1 MKTWQTGNGRG
12 LGIKVLNVDGS
23 VFFFCGL
30 FILCTLLLGKYGIY
44 HAAMSKTI
52 SSCRDLSRS
61 YMPRYSEF
69 HQQSIVHHFVQANY
83 FYQPQEFI
91 YSSIFLHLLLAHDS
105 RAELH
110 DTSSSWANAEN
121 AGDPWRESTKGGTK
135 KGEFSKQCWNIRKC
149 MQAWDPSDQIDRKKQ
164 FIIHINMY
172 IIYIYIQ
179 LPFSFAVLVRRSCQ
193 NLEWMKKVLVE
204 AEQFWEKYRKEF
216 NCLTVSLLYPSFL
229 LVTQHDR

>member
-1 MKTWQTGNGRG
+1 MA
-12 LGIKVLNVDGS
+12 

-105 RAELH
+105 RVELH

-164 FIIHINMY
+164 FIIHKTNMY
-172 IIYIYIQ
+172 IYIYRYSASI
-179 LPFSFAVLVRRSCQ
+179 LICRASSTILSKLGVD
-193 NLEWMKKVLVE
+193 KKVLVE